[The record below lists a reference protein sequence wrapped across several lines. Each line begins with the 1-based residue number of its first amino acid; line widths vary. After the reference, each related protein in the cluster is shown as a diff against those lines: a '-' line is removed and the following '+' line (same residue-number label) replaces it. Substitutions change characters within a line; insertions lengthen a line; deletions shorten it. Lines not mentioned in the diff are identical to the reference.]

1 MSIFQWVLI
10 ATGIVLLWPLFA
22 DKKMKKPTWKQN
34 IYLIIGLSLILI
46 FIEWVL

>member
-1 MSIFQWVLI
+1 MSIFQLVLI
-10 ATGIVLLWPLFA
+10 ATGIVLLWPIFA

-46 FIEWVL
+46 IIERIL